1 MMKVN
6 QLLKY
11 VDIFGKKCSFYVE
24 KTPKLYS
31 VTGGILSILSILI
44 CFILFIF
51 TSLDDFRRIF
61 PAVSISSVQPN
72 DYHKIKFGKEKI
84 WIPFRIRDYSNHFVN
99 HTNIFYP
106 FIYNYYSI
114 KKSFGT
120 GFEFEIKQLN
130 YTLCNETS
138 FANKSEIYYIDSSL
152 DELYC
157 IEMDDVDVG
166 GSWNSEYISYI
177 EFDLYLC
184 KEGIDYD
191 ENNPDCTRYENISH
205 YMGQNNSLLMSFYY
219 PIVQF
224 KANESINPMTI
235 IYRERFYQISRY
247 TNKIDRLFLQKNIV
261 KDDYGWLINQYNE
274 TSYWGLN
281 QIQGDSYT
289 TGDKRDLMNE
299 GSTSRVYS
307 FNIYLEPITNTYL
320 RSYKK
325 LYIILSECIPLI
337 YIVSFLFNV
346 IASFIKFHTI
356 NKKFMEYLFVNL
368 KGKSDIFDKKIKELK
383 ELNEKTFNRIDNKE
397 YQNHSFKKIN
407 NFYAKYNS
415 ENENDEKNIC
425 NLISQKNTIFQN
437 KINPSQPIIEEV
449 EKSENLEKKFNEK
462 KEKFEKDNS
471 IEILNQNMQKDIIS
485 SKSNEPSNHNYGAR
499 HTIKSYFGMNKRESS
514 IPGNEKTKVKRR
526 SAKRMSLVGNPK
538 VHVNSLFKQMQKNE
552 HNKFFIHKKLFP
564 SRYYFYVIFI
574 KNLDVLKK
582 TKCVS
587 KKFSKTYMFLTRLLD
602 IYSYLDL
609 LRQFNTFKSYFLN
622 ESNLSIVERTR
633 KINIGEISYMKNIK
647 ECVDNN
653 NFRIFGKMKE
663 DNNN

>member
-1 MMKVN
+1 MKVN
-6 QLLKY
+6 QFLKY
-11 VDIFGKKCSFYVE
+11 VDLFGKKCSFYVE

-31 VTGGILSILSILI
+31 VTGGILSIIAISI

-61 PAVSISSVQPN
+61 PAISISSVQP
-72 DYHKIKFGKEKI
+72 DGYHKIKFGKEKI
-84 WIPFRIRDYSNHFVN
+84 WIPWRIRDYSNHYVN

-106 FIYNYYSI
+106 LIYNYYSI

-120 GFEFEIKQLN
+120 GFEFKIKQLN
-130 YTLCNETS
+130 YKLCNETS
-138 FANKSEIYYIDSSL
+138 FINKSEIYYIDSSL

-157 IEMDDVDVG
+157 IEMDDIDVG

-191 ENNPDCTRYENISH
+191 ENNPDCTKYENISH
-205 YMGQNNSLLMSFYY
+205 YKGENNSLLMSFYY

-289 TGDKRDLMNE
+289 TGNKRDLMNE

-325 LYIILSECIPLI
+325 IYIILSECIPLI
-337 YIVSFLFNV
+337 YIVSFLFNL

-397 YQNHSFKKIN
+397 FQNHSFKKIN
-407 NFYAKYNS
+407 NFYSKYNKEI
-415 ENENDEKNIC
+415 ENI
-425 NLISQKNTIFQN
+425 NLSNQKNNIFQN
-437 KINPSQPIIEEV
+437 KIKQPSASEKP
-449 EKSENLEKKFNEK
+449 EKSENFEKF
-462 KEKFEKDNS
+462 EKFEKDNS
-471 IEILNQNMQKDIIS
+471 IEILNQNVQKEIIS
-485 SKSNEPSNHNYGAR
+485 NKSNEPNNNKYNIR
-499 HTIKSYFGMNKRESS
+499 PTIKSYFGMNKRESS
-514 IPGNEKTKVKRR
+514 IPNEKMKIKRR

-552 HNKFFIHKKLFP
+552 QHKHFIQRQLFP

-574 KNLDVLKK
+574 KNLDILKK

-587 KKFSKTYMFLTRLLD
+587 KKFSKTYIFLTRLLD
-602 IYSYLDL
+602 ISSYLDL
-609 LRQFNTFKSYFLN
+609 LRQFNIFKSYFLN
-622 ESNLSIVERTR
+622 EYHLNTVEKTK
-633 KINIGEISYMKNIK
+633 KINIGEISFMKNIK
-647 ECVDNN
+647 ECIDNN
-653 NFRIFGKMKE
+653 NFRIFGKKKE
-663 DNNN
+663 DNY

>member
-1 MMKVN
+1 MKVN
-6 QLLKY
+6 QFLKY
-11 VDIFGKKCSFYVE
+11 VDLFGKKCSFYVE

-31 VTGGILSILSILI
+31 VTGGILSIIAISI

-61 PAVSISSVQPN
+61 PAISISSVQP
-72 DYHKIKFGKEKI
+72 DGYHKIKFGKEKI
-84 WIPFRIRDYSNHFVN
+84 WIPWRIRDYSNHYVN

-106 FIYNYYSI
+106 LIYNYYSI

-120 GFEFEIKQLN
+120 GFEFKIKQLN
-130 YTLCNETS
+130 YKLCNETS
-138 FANKSEIYYIDSSL
+138 FINKSEIYYIDSSL

-157 IEMDDVDVG
+157 IEMDDIDVG

-191 ENNPDCTRYENISH
+191 ENNPDCTKYENISH
-205 YMGQNNSLLMSFYY
+205 YKGENNSLLMSFYY

-289 TGDKRDLMNE
+289 TGNKRDLMNE

-325 LYIILSECIPLI
+325 IYIILSECIPLI
-337 YIVSFLFNV
+337 YIVSFLFNL

-397 YQNHSFKKIN
+397 FQNHSFKKIN
-407 NFYAKYNS
+407 NFYSKYNKEI
-415 ENENDEKNIC
+415 ENI
-425 NLISQKNTIFQN
+425 NLSNQKNNIFQN
-437 KINPSQPIIEEV
+437 KIKQPSASEKP
-449 EKSENLEKKFNEK
+449 EKSENFEKNVNEK
-462 KEKFEKDNS
+462 NSKFEKFEKFEKDNS
-471 IEILNQNMQKDIIS
+471 IEILNQNVQKEIIS
-485 SKSNEPSNHNYGAR
+485 NKSNEPNNNKYNIR
-499 HTIKSYFGMNKRESS
+499 PTIKSYFGMNKRESS
-514 IPGNEKTKVKRR
+514 IPNEKMKIKRR

-552 HNKFFIHKKLFP
+552 QHKHFIQRQLFP

-574 KNLDVLKK
+574 KNLDILKK

-587 KKFSKTYMFLTRLLD
+587 KKFSKTYIFLTRLLD
-602 IYSYLDL
+602 ISSYLDL
-609 LRQFNTFKSYFLN
+609 LRQFNIFKSYFLN
-622 ESNLSIVERTR
+622 EYHLNTVEKTK
-633 KINIGEISYMKNIK
+633 KINIGEISFMKNIK
-647 ECVDNN
+647 ECIDNN
-653 NFRIFGKMKE
+653 NFRIFGKKKE
-663 DNNN
+663 DNY

>member
-1 MMKVN
+1 MKVN
-6 QLLKY
+6 QFLKY
-11 VDIFGKKCSFYVE
+11 VDLFGKKCSFYVE

-31 VTGGILSILSILI
+31 VTGGILSIIAISI

-61 PAVSISSVQPN
+61 PAISISSVQP
-72 DYHKIKFGKEKI
+72 DGYHKIKFGKEKI
-84 WIPFRIRDYSNHFVN
+84 WIPWRIRDYSNHYVN

-106 FIYNYYSI
+106 LIYNYYSI

-120 GFEFEIKQLN
+120 GFEFKIKQLN
-130 YTLCNETS
+130 YKLCNETS
-138 FANKSEIYYIDSSL
+138 FINKSEIYYIDSSL

-157 IEMDDVDVG
+157 IEMDDIDVG

-205 YMGQNNSLLMSFYY
+205 YKGENNSLLMSFYY

-281 QIQGDSYT
+281 QMQGDSYT
-289 TGDKRDLMNE
+289 TGNKRDLMNE

-325 LYIILSECIPLI
+325 IYIILSECIPLI
-337 YIVSFLFNV
+337 YIVSFLFNL
-346 IASFIKFHTI
+346 IATFIKFHTI

-397 YQNHSFKKIN
+397 FQNHSFKKIN
-407 NFYAKYNS
+407 NFYSKYNKEI
-415 ENENDEKNIC
+415 ENI
-425 NLISQKNTIFQN
+425 NLSNQKNNILQN
-437 KINPSQPIIEEV
+437 KIKQPSASEKP
-449 EKSENLEKKFNEK
+449 EKSENFEKNVNEK
-462 KEKFEKDNS
+462 NLKFEKFEKDNS
-471 IEILNQNMQKDIIS
+471 IEILNQNVQKEIIS
-485 SKSNEPSNHNYGAR
+485 NKSNEPNNNKYNIR
-499 HTIKSYFGMNKRESS
+499 PTIKSYFGMNKRESS
-514 IPGNEKTKVKRR
+514 IPNEKMKVKRR

-552 HNKFFIHKKLFP
+552 QHKHFIQRQLFP

-574 KNLDVLKK
+574 KNLDILKK

-587 KKFSKTYMFLTRLLD
+587 KKFSKTYIFLTRLLD
-602 IYSYLDL
+602 ISSYLDL
-609 LRQFNTFKSYFLN
+609 LRQFNIFKSYFLN
-622 ESNLSIVERTR
+622 EYHLNTVEKTK
-633 KINIGEISYMKNIK
+633 KINIGEISFMKNIK
-647 ECVDNN
+647 ECIDNN
-653 NFRIFGKMKE
+653 NFRIFGKKKE
-663 DNNN
+663 DNY

>member
-1 MMKVN
+1 MMNVN

-11 VDIFGKKCSFYVE
+11 VDLFGKKCSFYVE

-31 VTGGILSILSILI
+31 VTGGILSIISITI
-44 CFILFIF
+44 CFILFIY
-51 TSLDDFRRIF
+51 TSIDDFRRIF

-72 DYHKIKFGKEKI
+72 NYHKIKFGKEKI
-84 WIPFRIRDYSNHFVN
+84 WIPWRIRDYSNHFVN

-106 FIYNYYSI
+106 LIYNYYSI

-138 FANKSEIYYIDSSL
+138 FVNKSEIYYIDSSL

-157 IEMDDVDVG
+157 IEMDEVDVG
-166 GSWNSEYISYI
+166 GSWSSEYISYI

-320 RSYKK
+320 RAYKK

-337 YIVSFLFNV
+337 YIVSFLFNM

-356 NKKFMEYLFVNL
+356 NKKFMEFLFVNL

-397 YQNHSFKKIN
+397 FQNHSFKKIN
-407 NFYAKYNS
+407 NFYEKYNN
-415 ENENDEKNIC
+415 ENENENLSSKKNSIYQNKFKHLQVNEKVEKN
-425 NLISQKNTIFQN
+425 
-437 KINPSQPIIEEV
+437 
-449 EKSENLEKKFNEK
+449 ENLEKNLNEK
-462 KEKFEKDNS
+462 NGKFDNS
-471 IEILNQNMQKDIIS
+471 IEILNQNVQKDIIS
-485 SKSNEPSNHNYGAR
+485 SKSNEPSNNKFSVR
-499 HTIKSYFGMNKRESS
+499 HTIKSYFGNKRESS
-514 IPGNEKTKVKRR
+514 IPGEK
-526 SAKRMSLVGNPK
+526 
-538 VHVNSLFKQMQKNE
+538 
-552 HNKFFIHKKLFP
+552 IKL
-564 SRYYFYVIFI
+564 
-574 KNLDVLKK
+574 KEEVLK
-582 TKCVS
+582 
-587 KKFSKTYMFLTRLLD
+587 
-602 IYSYLDL
+602 
-609 LRQFNTFKSYFLN
+609 
-622 ESNLSIVERTR
+622 E
-633 KINIGEISYMKNIK
+633 
-647 ECVDNN
+647 
-653 NFRIFGKMKE
+653 
-663 DNNN
+663 